1 MDLLQTKVRNLEDLN
16 LELGSSGLPYPKP
29 FDGSDD
35 FLAYLKSFNRLATG
49 HGWQPPRCC
58 QILPI
63 YLRGAAL
70 AVYEGMPEDEK
81 NNWKNLVEGLAN
93 RLKRISTREV
103 ARLKMIERRQNV
115 GESVEEFAQALR
127 NLVERAY
134 PDSSLD
140 VDLAGLNLDVAI
152 SNNVKGELGVM
163 TKRFRD
169 EQCRDRF
176 RAGLLPEIKEKVIF
190 MDQPPTLAEAVAQA
204 RRVEELNS
212 TMKDDIWRRTKEI
225 EVKATLA
232 EKQAEWTIWKQAKF

>member
-1 MDLLQTKVRNLEDLN
+1 
-16 LELGSSGLPYPKP
+16 
-29 FDGSDD
+29 
-35 FLAYLKSFNRLATG
+35 
-49 HGWQPPRCC
+49 
-58 QILPI
+58 
-63 YLRGAAL
+63 
-70 AVYEGMPEDEK
+70 
-81 NNWKNLVEGLAN
+81 
-93 RLKRISTREV
+93 
-103 ARLKMIERRQNV
+103 MIERRQNV

-140 VDLAGLNLDVAI
+140 VDLAGSNLDVAI

-190 MDQPPTLAEAVAQA
+190 MDQPPTISMAVAQA

-232 EKQAEWTIWKQAKF
+232 EVSEIRANGNREGTYDRNRQNGQFGNRQNFNNRGWGNRGNSSGEWRRGQSNRALPGTKHTEEPAILEIFEMRGEIDGLQDKTGTQIRCQ